1 MFRYKPEYYL
11 RRLESKG
18 WTLEQIQKKT
28 RIHALRL
35 KKLYLPNCVPTREEM
50 VKINSLF
57 KVTAPSATELV
68 KQVWSEAN
76 STKPEP
82 YIGPSLTDRQKE
94 ILQQLRDSTH
104 KEVILT
110 PKEAVVAGRLVKP
123 GLVNKRLDE
132 KDEESVRFYS
142 ITRDGIRALH
152 RFGI

>member
-57 KVTAPSATELV
+57 KLTAPSSVELV

-76 STKPEP
+76 ST
-82 YIGPSLTDRQKE
+82 
-94 ILQQLRDSTH
+94 
-104 KEVILT
+104 
-110 PKEAVVAGRLVKP
+110 KP

-152 RFGI
+152 SFGI